1 MRSGPPPPS
10 AETLA
15 EARMNGPGGGPRRK
29 LRAPVAEAD
38 PPQTGRGVDVSTFAV
53 RNMLAVQ
60 YSHSPLAG
68 RQASRRT
75 RRSPERVLR
84 EQCPPAMPVPATAE
98 PPTAS
103 VGAAGAGASGG
114 PQPKPQLSSEQL
126 PMELSPTVRA
136 LMEAAMSQAG
146 HGKIGRAFLWDCK
159 AEGRFIGVT
168 QPPEFLGLWMA
179 EYKHEKEPSINL
191 GPFTEKIARRAR
203 DLLALKMSFL
213 QGGDVELNF
222 PLADYEPTL
231 ATVYAT
237 PEKPFLRSLR
247 AQISQPHVKATS
259 GRTKFRGVSMMKDS
273 KRSPYVAYLRCS
285 PQKVCNLGRFN
296 EATAAARAFDMAV
309 LRLRGTSATMNFPVE
324 DYEADL
330 NYLMSLPMDVLVK
343 ELQGGLSPQV
353 TSQYKGV
360 TKCLKTGLWCPHLE
374 QTIPHTYPGF
384 PIVTRLKL
392 GCWESEIH
400 AARAHDL
407 AEIMVNG
414 VRASSNFPVEDYS
427 VEFLRLST
435 MRLEELLADLRASS
449 QSFRMPSG
457 SSRGRK
463 IRAPVLAP
471 APPPA
476 PGPVL
481 AAAPGLALAPAP
493 AAVPAP
499 APTLSLA
506 PVPAPAAAAN
516 PSIAAL
522 STLASECRKRLR
534 VEGGRAPKAPPSSEE
549 NGWAGRQSSGPS
561 AAAQRQ
567 LRTVEAEVE
576 ALIQE
581 VTRGEAAPA
590 VGAAPRPAA
599 KKEAPFKIRD
609 YFSTNE
615 AV

>member
-1 MRSGPPPPS
+1 MRSAPPPPS

-15 EARMNGPGGGPRRK
+15 EARMSGPGSGPRRK
-29 LRAPVAEAD
+29 LRAPVAEAA
-38 PPQTGRGVDVSTFAV
+38 PLQTGRGIDKSTFAV
-53 RNMLAVQ
+53 RNMPAVQ
-60 YSHSPLAG
+60 FGHSPLVG

-75 RRSPERVLR
+75 RQSPERVVR
-84 EQCPPAMPVPATAE
+84 EECPPPVPIPAKAG

-103 VGAAGAGASGG
+103 AGAAAAGASSE
-114 PQPKPQLSSEQL
+114 PKPKPQPSSEKL
-126 PMELSPTVRA
+126 PMKLCPTTRA
-136 LMEAAMSQAG
+136 QMEAAMAQAG
-146 HGKIGRAFLWDCK
+146 CGKIGRAFLWDCK

-168 QPPEFLGLWMA
+168 QPSEFLGLWMA
-179 EYKHEKEPSINL
+179 EYKREKEPSIDL
-191 GPFTEKIARRAR
+191 GPFTEKVARRTR

-213 QGGDVELNF
+213 QGEDVQLNF

-231 ATVYAT
+231 ATVFST
-237 PEKPFLRSLR
+237 PEKPFLRSLM
-247 AQISQPHVKATS
+247 AQVPPFQAKANS
-259 GRTKFRGVSMMKDS
+259 GRTKYRGVSMMKDS

-309 LRLRGTSATMNFPVE
+309 LRLRGTSASMNFPAE

-353 TSQYKGV
+353 SSQYKGV
-360 TKCLKTGLWCPHLE
+360 TKCLKTGLWRPHLE
-374 QTIPHTYPGF
+374 KTSPHPLPGH
-384 PIVTRLKL
+384 PIVTRVKL

-407 AEIMVNG
+407 AEIMLKG
-414 VRASSNFPVEDYS
+414 VRATCNFPVEDYS

-435 MRLEELLADLRASS
+435 MTMEELVADLQASS
-449 QSFRMPSG
+449 LSFRMPSA
-457 SSRGRK
+457 SSTGRK
-463 IRAPVLAP
+463 TRAPVQPPALTP
-471 APPPA
+471 APVPVPA
-476 PGPVL
+476 SIPSP
-481 AAAPGLALAPAP
+481 APAP

-499 APTLSLA
+499 APT
-506 PVPAPAAAAN
+506 PAPAAPAV
-516 PSIAAL
+516 PSTAAL
-522 STLASECRKRLR
+522 TALASECRKRQR
-534 VEGGRAPKAPPSSEE
+534 VEGGRGPRGAPSPEKERKM

-581 VTRGEAAPA
+581 VARGEVAPA
-590 VGAAPRPAA
+590 VRGVPRPAA
-599 KKEAPFKIRD
+599 KGDAPFKIRN
-609 YFSTNE
+609 YFSMNE
-615 AV
+615 AA